1 VQGTKPSL
9 KVADSQ
15 TARTSSKDTTLGS
28 KKITTTSSRVS
39 SKDKKDKTAAVM
51 SKVDQAQ
58 IQFKKTS

>member
-9 KVADSQ
+9 KIADSQ
-15 TARTSSKDTTLGS
+15 TTRTSSKDTTLGS

>member
-1 VQGTKPSL
+1 M
-9 KVADSQ
+9 
-15 TARTSSKDTTLGS
+15 
-28 KKITTTSSRVS
+28 TTSSRVS